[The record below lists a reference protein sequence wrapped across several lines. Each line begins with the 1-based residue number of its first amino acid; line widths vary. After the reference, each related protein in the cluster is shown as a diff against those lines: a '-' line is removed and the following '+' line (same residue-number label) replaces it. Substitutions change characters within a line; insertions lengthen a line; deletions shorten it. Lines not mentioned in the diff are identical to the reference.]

1 MEHTDSQFCLPDVGG
16 HRGRR
21 HLVAVAVAGALAA
34 CASVGG
40 MRSAPLDQG
49 VVRHYDTELLDAVLA
64 TRAALGGS
72 QLEIEEVKQID
83 DRTWYIIAKRSTGEW
98 THGELI
104 RVVCEEVAERD
115 VAIRILTRRR
125 VGIEFTAKGDW
136 SEELFSQIALELS
149 EPN

>member
-1 MEHTDSQFCLPDVGG
+1 MNPDSRFR
-16 HRGRR
+16 RGRPGR
-21 HLVAVAVAGALAA
+21 GRWRLLAPIAVAGAVGA

-40 MRSAPLDQG
+40 MRTAPIEEG
-49 VVRHYDTELLDAVLA
+49 AVRHFDAELRDAVLA
-64 TRAALGGS
+64 SRAALGGS
-72 QLEIEEVKQID
+72 QLEIEEVRQVN

-104 RVVCEEVAERD
+104 RVVCEEMAERD

-125 VGIEFTAKGDW
+125 VAVEFTAKGDW
-136 SEELFSQIALELS
+136 SEELFSQIALELG

>member
-1 MEHTDSQFCLPDVGG
+1 MDPDSRSRRV
-16 HRGRR
+16 RAGRLGLR
-21 HLVAVAVAGALAA
+21 FLVPVAVAGALGA

-40 MRSAPLDQG
+40 MRTAPIEQG
-49 VVRHYDTELLDAVLA
+49 VVRHFDAELRDAVLA
-64 TRAALGGS
+64 SRAALGGS
-72 QLEIEEVKQID
+72 QLEIEEVRQID
-83 DRTWYIIAKRSTGEW
+83 GRTWYIIAKRSSGEW

-136 SEELFSQIALELS
+136 SDELFSQIALELS
-149 EPN
+149 EHD